1 MDDLATVAE
10 DSARGGFFLIS
21 GTAISTVILA
31 ISAILI
37 GNVLGEK
44 LYGQYTLAL
53 VVPQLLYLFADF
65 GINQGIIR
73 FTSSLR
79 VKGEKY
85 RLKKIVKYG
94 LMLKTITGIII
105 FAVNFALSDWFASQ
119 ILQRPDL
126 AFQVRLASTGILFQV
141 IFITATSAFVGL
153 DRAEY
158 NAVSTNIQSISKT
171 IIQIALILLGLGV
184 TGAVIGH
191 VASFAV
197 GAAVGLSILFVI
209 LRGKEETNGDHE
221 IGKVLK
227 TLVRYGAPLYVSLL
241 LVGFIPV
248 YQNIILAI
256 FTTDADIGNFKAAQN
271 FAMLLTVIAVPI
283 TTALLPAFSK
293 LDSSTIQEIKAFF
306 KLSNK
311 YTTMLIV
318 PLTILLIIYST
329 AIIQIIYP
337 GKFASAPLFLA
348 TYCLLYFLVGLGY
361 LTLTSFYNGL
371 GETRISMIIGL
382 ITFMLLAILSPVLTS
397 AYGVLGL
404 IVAFLIG
411 SAAGTIYG
419 SYTARR
425 QFHIEFDVA
434 SLAKTYLVS
443 IVSAF
448 PSVLMLRLVP
458 SPFVNLVA
466 GGFLYLLIYAT
477 LVPLAKVVSVHELQ
491 MAEAI
496 TQKIPLLN
504 FIARPIF
511 QYEQKLLKFKQEPR
525 ANRSLRS
532 IGEK

>member
-37 GNVLGEK
+37 GRVLGPE

-65 GINQGIIR
+65 GINQGIIK

-94 LMLKTITGIII
+94 LMLKTITGMAI
-105 FAVNFALSDWFASQ
+105 FAVNFVLADWFASQ

-126 AFQVRLASTGILFQV
+126 TFQVRLASTGILFQV

-158 NAVSTNIQSISKT
+158 NAVATNIQSFSKT

-191 VASFAV
+191 VASFV
-197 GAAVGLSILFVI
+197 VGGAAGLSILFVI
-209 LRGKEETNGDHE
+209 LREKDETNGGPE
-221 IGKVLK
+221 VREVLK

-241 LVGFIPV
+241 LTGFIPA
-248 YQNIILAI
+248 YQNVVLAI
-256 FTTDADIGNFKAAQN
+256 FTTDADIGNFRAAQN
-271 FAMLLTVIAVPI
+271 FAALMTVLAVPI

-293 LDSSTIQEIKAFF
+293 LDSSTIQDIKAFF

-311 YTTMLIV
+311 YTAMLIV
-318 PLTILLIIYST
+318 PITVLLIVYST
-329 AIIQIIYP
+329 AIIQIIY
-337 GKFASAPLFLA
+337 GSTFASAPLFLA

-361 LTLTSFYNGL
+361 LTLASFYNGL
-371 GETRISMIIGL
+371 GETRISMMISL
-382 ITFMLLAILSPVLTS
+382 ITFLLLAILSPFLTS
-397 AYGVLGL
+397 AYGVSGL
-404 IVAFLIG
+404 IVAFLTG
-411 SAAGTIYG
+411 SAAGTVYG

-425 QFHIEFDVA
+425 RFHIEFDMA

-443 IVSAF
+443 IVAAL
-448 PSVLMLRLVP
+448 PSVLMLRLVS

-466 GGFLYLLIYAT
+466 GGFLYLLIYVT
-477 LVPLAKVVSVHELQ
+477 LVPLAKVVSLHELQ
-491 MAEAI
+491 MARAI
-496 TQKIPLLN
+496 TQKIPLLR

-511 QYEQKLLKFKQEPR
+511 QYEGKLLKFQTRAESESQIAKQ
-525 ANRSLRS
+525 L
-532 IGEK
+532 